1 MSTALKGKVAPVVA
15 MSAAIA
21 FLPLAA
27 AHAVPLIYEEG
38 PNYGQPF
45 VAGPVTI
52 KLTNFEV
59 GTVYPN
65 YAPGTGFGF
74 GALGADASVCAG
86 VTTLDGL
93 ATSPAGSLPLGPC
106 TGVDPNGP
114 NREDSWG
121 IAKVTRIEDVY
132 SDALWTPAGK
142 GQEITVLFYGEQDF
156 YLEQVNADEQWIDGA
171 GMRADLYS
179 EPLPTATAFNA
190 TGGTGARTAANTY
203 PTVTDGTLI
212 LTTISVPGHIHQA
225 GVAGGLATEFEAR
238 FNGASLTGDG
248 EAFLSVTGG
257 ADAAQFNHDTFAPL
271 AAGLP
276 TADIRVQFDTAP
288 TPVADWL
295 VTSWGPIVAQVPE
308 PGSLALLVV
317 GAAVLAVRRR
327 RR

>member
-1 MSTALKGKVAPVVA
+1 MCTLLKGKAARVVVVTVAV
-15 MSAAIA
+15 A
-21 FLPLAA
+21 FLPPVA

-38 PNYGQPF
+38 PNLGQPF
-45 VAGPVTI
+45 VAGAVTI

-74 GALGADASVCAG
+74 GALGADANVCAG

-93 ATSPAGSLPLGPC
+93 GTAPASSLALGPC
-106 TGVDPNGP
+106 AGADPNGP

-121 IAKVTRIEDVY
+121 IAKVTRIEDVN

-142 GQEITVLFYGEQDF
+142 GEEITILFYGEQDF
-156 YLEQVNADEQWIDGA
+156 YVEQVNADEQWIDGA

-179 EPLPTATAFNA
+179 EPLPSATAFNA
-190 TGGTGARTAANTY
+190 TNGTGARTPANAY

-225 GVAGGLATEFEAR
+225 GVAGGLATEFESR

-248 EAFLSVTGG
+248 EAYLSVTGG
-257 ADAAQFNHDTFAPL
+257 ADAAQFNHDVFLPL
-271 AAGLP
+271 AGGLP
-276 TADIRVQFDTAP
+276 TADVRVQFDTAP

-295 VTSWGPIVAQVPE
+295 VTSWGPIVAEVPE
-308 PGSLALLVV
+308 PGSLALLAA
-317 GAAVLAVRRR
+317 GTAVLALRRR
-327 RR
+327 NK